1 MPVPPPITAMPPA
14 ARAAVRGVLTD
25 IDDTLTK
32 DGAIEPAAL
41 AALHAL
47 RAAGF
52 HVLAITGRPAGWS
65 EPFAKAWPLDAIVA
79 ENGGVALIP
88 RPGSLRWAYAQTD
101 ESIRE
106 HQARRLAAAAA
117 RVIEQVPDAVL
128 SADNPGR
135 VTDIAFDHSEFVQRD
150 AVHVARV
157 AQLLRDDGLTVTVSS
172 IHINAWLGSHDK
184 LSGARWMLDTLY
196 GIDLDAEPERW
207 VYVGDSTNDQV
218 MFGHFPLSVGVAN
231 LMRFADELHTW
242 PAYMTAGE
250 RGDGFAEVARA
261 LLDARA
267 A

>member
-1 MPVPPPITAMPPA
+1 
-14 ARAAVRGVLTD
+14 
-25 IDDTLTK
+25 
-32 DGAIEPAAL
+32 
-41 AALHAL
+41 
-47 RAAGF
+47 
-52 HVLAITGRPAGWS
+52 
-65 EPFAKAWPLDAIVA
+65 
-79 ENGGVALIP
+79 
-88 RPGSLRWAYAQTD
+88 
-101 ESIRE
+101 
-106 HQARRLAAAAA
+106 
-117 RVIEQVPDAVL
+117 VPDAVL